1 MAGHC
6 SSFSFCPTV
15 TIGCSFGLHF
25 THEEIKV
32 QRNVGITLHLHNQK
46 RSRAGLIITFVL
58 LSEAHLSEVTRS
70 GRWHSGLVEIG
81 PVSDGTGR
89 RMPVVMSEYSGGI
102 FSPGVRSVGEPGLVF
117 LPLVCVLKI
126 CWTHISKSRCN
137 GCCSPMASD
146 WITKLAWHWGL
157 AGQCSVMYKW
167 EHAQI
172 FGPGM

>member
-70 GRWHSGLVEIG
+70 GWWHSSLVEIG

-117 LPLVCVLKI
+117 CHWFVC
-126 CWTHISKSRCN
+126 WKSVGLTFQRVDA
-137 GCCSPMASD
+137 MAVALL
-146 WITKLAWHWGL
+146 WLLIGL
-157 AGQCSVMYKW
+157 QS
-167 EHAQI
+167 
-172 FGPGM
+172 